1 MNQDYKII
9 DNHVHIA
16 GPGDHYKGEIY
27 WSEKFEKGIGFQAL
41 KILKWWPC
49 TKVTDK
55 LMEGV
60 LFKQLRQMK
69 NVDKV
74 TILAFDKA
82 YLPDGTC
89 LDDTG
94 VQSTMYVSNK
104 HVRELA
110 RKERRILFG
119 LSVHP
124 YRNDALE
131 ELEKYHSEAV
141 LCKLMPSAH
150 LIDFTDP
157 AAQPKLEMFYR
168 KLAELK
174 LPLLLHVGV
183 ETSIPAPKE
192 GYDKFND
199 PSFIKPALDAGV
211 TVILAH
217 CGCSYFDVLQDNV
230 VDATISLFEMQKNE
244 KPDWDLYAD
253 ISAVFSPFRLKK
265 TVSKIFRNIPPDRL
279 IYGSDFPNPG
289 KARGTLFLIPFLKY
303 KKTNLLNRYYKISV
317 RWLKYYFGEEDR
329 YKIFTN
335 FHRLLERLGREKIVI
350 DQGR

>member
-16 GPGDHYKGEIY
+16 GPGDHYKGEMF
-27 WSEKFEKGIGFQAL
+27 WSGKFEKGIGFQAL
-41 KILKWWPC
+41 KIMKWWPW

-55 LMEGV
+55 LMEDV
-60 LFKQLRQMK
+60 LFKQVRKMK

-82 YLPDGTC
+82 YLPDGRC

-104 HVRELA
+104 HVRDLC
-110 RKERRILFG
+110 RKDKRLLFG

-124 YRNDALE
+124 YRDDALE
-131 ELEKYHSEAV
+131 ELDEYQDEAV

-157 AAQPKLEMFYR
+157 AAQPKLEKFYR

-183 ETSIPAPKE
+183 ETSIPSPLD

-199 PSFIKPALDAGV
+199 PSYIVPALEAGV

-217 CGCSYFDVLQDNV
+217 CGCSYFDILQDNV
-230 VDATISLFEMQKNE
+230 VDAAIRLFEMQKTDKSN
-244 KPDWDLYAD
+244 WDLYAD

-265 TVSKIFRNIPPDRL
+265 TVGKIFKNIPPDGL

-289 KARGTLFLIPFLKY
+289 KARGKIFLIPFLRY
-303 KKTNLLNRYYKISV
+303 KKTNLLNRYFKISV
-317 RWLKYYFGEEDR
+317 NWLKYYFSKEEMD
-329 YKIFTN
+329 KIFTN
-335 FHRLLERLGREKIVI
+335 FHRLLERLGRDKTVI
-350 DQGR
+350 E